1 MHAIRNPRANF
12 SFPCSVIHRA
22 QSFRNGFVT
31 ACIKYDS
38 VRANFAGKARDSGE
52 SSPKVN
58 YRQLGQGPLTVSEIS
73 FGTWLTLAGG
83 VERTQ
88 AIACVHA
95 ALDRG
100 ITLFDTANQ
109 YGAGEAERCLGE
121 ALRTGSKSRD
131 QYLIATKLFNPVG
144 DERDRGCSAAQV
156 VKQLDRSLQRLGTDY
171 IDLYQC
177 HRYDKETPLE
187 ETLEALN
194 RAVQSGKVRAIGL
207 SEWPVDKIVA
217 AAEISSAQG
226 WTPMTGSQPQ
236 YSLLWRKPEA
246 AVFAA
251 CKAHGLGNIV
261 YSPLAQGV
269 LTGKY
274 KPGQPPPEGS
284 RAANPEM
291 NITMETNGRHFRSD
305 FLLAAVAQLNPI
317 AADLGLT
324 MTQLALAWVLRREE
338 VSSAIIGASRPEQIA
353 ASVAAS
359 GVKLSAEA
367 LSRIDTVLSEVVLR

>member
-1 MHAIRNPRANF
+1 ML
-12 SFPCSVIHRA
+12 
-22 QSFRNGFVT
+22 
-31 ACIKYDS
+31 
-38 VRANFAGKARDSGE
+38 
-52 SSPKVN
+52 
-58 YRQLGQGPLTVSEIS
+58 YRRLGQGPLTVSEIS

-83 VERTQ
+83 VERAQ
-88 AIACVHA
+88 AIGCVHA
-95 ALDRG
+95 ALDEG

-121 ALRTGSKSRD
+121 ALRTSGRSRD

-144 DERDRGCSAAQV
+144 DEPDRGCSAAQV
-156 VKQLDRSLQRLGTDY
+156 AKQLDRSLQRLGTEY

-177 HRYDKETPLE
+177 HRFDKETPLD
-187 ETLEALN
+187 ETLDALD

-207 SEWPVDKIVA
+207 SEWPVDKIIA
-217 AAEISSAQG
+217 AAESAAAHG
-226 WTPMTGSQPQ
+226 WTPMTSSQPQ

-251 CKAHGLGNIV
+251 CKEHGLGNIV

-274 KPGQPPPEGS
+274 KPAQPPPEGS
-284 RAANPEM
+284 RAANPAM

-317 AADLGLT
+317 VADLGLT
-324 MTQLALAWVLRREE
+324 MTQMALAWVLRRDE
-338 VSSAIIGASRPEQIA
+338 VSSAIVGASRPEQIA
-353 ASVAAS
+353 ASAAAS
-359 GVKLSAEA
+359 GVELPEEA
-367 LSRIDTVLSEVVLR
+367 LARIDAILDGVVLR